1 MSNWKLAAGRLT
13 WWTLAAIVF
22 VVSVS
27 PAPTQAIPMTC
38 RAIGVLRLE
47 NGTLQICAQVG
58 NKRFWQSATSHS
70 TSGKSRIRA
79 SEVFPGSD
87 LTRQNLRGINLEGR
101 DISTARMP
109 FADLTDAKLA
119 GAFVMSLNFASANLT
134 NSDLSRTYGGWLFF
148 NGANLAGANLSNSYL
163 PYSNF
168 DAYVVE
174 NTMIRVNLRGANLDS
189 ATLRGSTF
197 ENADFDRASA
207 KGANF
212 QDSLFIGT
220 SLRDANLTGAN
231 FVGAT
236 LSNANFTGSKL
247 GDDWRTL
254 FRGARFEN
262 TTWVDGKVYSAFP
275 GAP

>member
-22 VVSVS
+22 IVSVS

-212 QDSLFIGT
+212 QDSLFVGT